1 MSDIGVWINLGALLF
16 LFLAIT
22 LLQRGK
28 RRRLEHMME
37 QPTKLTRKVR
47 YNPSD
52 LQAGIQIGNWKLAA
66 IAIAFILFGLLGR
79 FLGFFP
85 PDAIG
90 FWWIPTVIGILMFI
104 FVVK

>member
-1 MSDIGVWINLGALLF
+1 MSDIGIWINLGALLI

-28 RRRLEHMME
+28 RRRLQHMMN

-52 LQAGIQIGNWKLAA
+52 LQAGIQIGNWKLLV
-66 IAIAFILFGLLGR
+66 IAIVFILFGVLGR

-85 PDAIG
+85 PHAIG
-90 FWWIPTVIGILMFI
+90 FWWIPSVIGILMFI